1 MRHLRNIFNLGIK
14 ELRSLLGDKAMLTLI
29 VFSFTVSVYSSAT
42 VTPGSLNLAP
52 IAIADMDQSQL
63 SNRIVNSFYRPWF
76 LPPEMIT
83 ADEMDAG
90 LDAGRYTFAINIPPN
105 FQRDVLAG
113 RQPDIQVNV
122 DATRMSQ
129 AFTGNGYIQ
138 NIINGEVNS
147 FVARY
152 RDNSEPLVSLETRM
166 RFNPNLDPAWF
177 GGVMAIIN
185 NITMLAIVL
194 TGSAIGS
201 NLGSM
206 FKMEHRTLM
215 LLVGCGAA
223 GAIGGIFKAPI
234 AGLVFTLEVLMIDLT
249 MSSLLPLLISAVT
262 AATVS
267 YITTGQE
274 AMFKFHLDQPFE
286 LERIPYVILLGI
298 FCGLVSLYFTR
309 AMNSVEG
316 VFGKLSNPYKKLAL
330 GGVMLSVLIF
340 LFPPLYGEGYDTI
353 ELLLNGVSNAD
364 WDTVLNNSLFYGYGN
379 LLLVYLVLIIL
390 LKVFASSATNG
401 GGGCGGIFAP
411 SLYLGCIAG
420 FVFSHFSNDFDF
432 TSTLPEKNFALMGMA
447 GVMSGVM
454 HAPLTGV
461 FLIAELTGGYDLFLP
476 LMIVSVSSYLTIIVF
491 EPHSIYSMRLAKKGQ
506 LLTHHKDKAVLTL
519 MKVENVVE
527 TDFVSVRPEM
537 DLGELVKAISTSHRN
552 MFPVT
557 DKDGV
562 LLGVVLLD
570 DIRNIMFRQELY
582 HRFTVSKLMTSVP
595 ARLYDTDSMEQVMQ
609 TFDDTKAWNLPVVN
623 EEGKYLGFVSKSKI
637 FNSYRQVL
645 VHFSED

>member
-1 MRHLRNIFNLGIK
+1 MEKEKISLLQRCIKWREKNIKEKQFILILSFLVGIFTATAALILKFLIHKIQNFLTDNFNATEANYLYLVYPVVGIFLAGLFVRNIVKDDISHGVTKILYAISRRQGRIK
-14 ELRSLLGDKAMLTLI
+14 RHNI
-29 VFSFTVSVYSSAT
+29 WSST
-42 VTPGSLNLAP
+42 
-52 IAIADMDQSQL
+52 IASA
-63 SNRIVNSFYRPWF
+63 
-76 LPPEMIT
+76 IT
-83 ADEMDAG
+83 IG
-90 LDAGRYTFAINIPPN
+90 
-105 FQRDVLAG
+105 
-113 RQPDIQVNV
+113 
-122 DATRMSQ
+122 
-129 AFTGNGYIQ
+129 
-138 NIINGEVNS
+138 
-147 FVARY
+147 
-152 RDNSEPLVSLETRM
+152 
-166 RFNPNLDPAWF
+166 F
-177 GGVMAIIN
+177 GGSVGAE
-185 NITMLAIVL
+185 APIVL

-201 NLGSM
+201 NLGSV

-223 GAIGGIFKAPI
+223 GAIAGIFKAPI

-267 YITTGQE
+267 YIVTGTE
-274 AMFKFHLDQPFE
+274 AMFKFHLDQAFE
-286 LERIPYVILLGI
+286 LERIPFVILLGI

-316 VFGKLSNPYKKLAL
+316 VFGKLKNPYKKLAF

-353 ELLLNGVSNAD
+353 ELLLNGTTALE
-364 WDTVLNNSLFYGYGN
+364 WDTVMNNSMFYGYGN
-379 LLLVYLVLIIL
+379 LLLVYLLLIIL

-401 GGGCGGIFAP
+401 AGGCGGIFAP

-420 FVFSHFSNDFDF
+420 FVFSHFSNEFDF
-432 TSTLPEKNFALMGMA
+432 SAYLPEKNFALMGMA

-519 MKVENVVE
+519 MKMENVVE
-527 TDFVSVRPEM
+527 TDFVVVHPEM
-537 DLGELVKAISTSHRN
+537 DLGELVKAIAASHRN
-552 MFPVT
+552 VFPVT
-557 DKDGV
+557 DKKTGE
-562 LLGVVLLD
+562 LLGLVLLD

-582 HRFTVSKLMTSVP
+582 HRFTVSKLMTSAP
-595 ARLYDTDSMEQVMQ
+595 AKIFNTDGMEQVMQ
-609 TFDDTKAWNLPVVN
+609 TFDDTKAWNLPVVD
-623 EEGKYLGFVSKSKI
+623 EEGHYEGFVSKSKI

>member
-194 TGSAIGS
+194 TGSALIRER
-201 NLGSM
+201 
-206 FKMEHRTLM
+206 EHGTVEH
-215 LLVGCGAA
+215 LLVMPITPFEIMMAKIWSMGLVVLVVSGLSLVLMVKVYWAYRLKARSAVYAGRGAQSVCHHVNRHFYGDDSAFNAATGAA
-223 GAIGGIFKAPI
+223 GDSGAAAAANAFRWFHAARKYAADG
-234 AGLVFTLEVLMIDLT
+234 AGH
-249 MSSLLPLLISAVT
+249 
-262 AATVS
+262 
-267 YITTGQE
+267 Y
-274 AMFKFHLDQPFE
+274 
-286 LERIPYVILLGI
+286 
-298 FCGLVSLYFTR
+298 
-309 AMNSVEG
+309 
-316 VFGKLSNPYKKLAL
+316 
-330 GGVMLSVLIF
+330 
-340 LFPPLYGEGYDTI
+340 
-353 ELLLNGVSNAD
+353 AD
-364 WDTVLNNSLFYGYGN
+364 
-379 LLLVYLVLIIL
+379 
-390 LKVFASSATNG
+390 
-401 GGGCGGIFAP
+401 
-411 SLYLGCIAG
+411 
-420 FVFSHFSNDFDF
+420 
-432 TSTLPEKNFALMGMA
+432 
-447 GVMSGVM
+447 
-454 HAPLTGV
+454 HA
-461 FLIAELTGGYDLFLP
+461 
-476 LMIVSVSSYLTIIVF
+476 
-491 EPHSIYSMRLAKKGQ
+491 
-506 LLTHHKDKAVLTL
+506 
-519 MKVENVVE
+519 
-527 TDFVSVRPEM
+527 
-537 DLGELVKAISTSHRN
+537 
-552 MFPVT
+552 
-557 DKDGV
+557 
-562 LLGVVLLD
+562 
-570 DIRNIMFRQELY
+570 
-582 HRFTVSKLMTSVP
+582 
-595 ARLYDTDSMEQVMQ
+595 
-609 TFDDTKAWNLPVVN
+609 DDTLC
-623 EEGKYLGFVSKSKI
+623 
-637 FNSYRQVL
+637 
-645 VHFSED
+645 